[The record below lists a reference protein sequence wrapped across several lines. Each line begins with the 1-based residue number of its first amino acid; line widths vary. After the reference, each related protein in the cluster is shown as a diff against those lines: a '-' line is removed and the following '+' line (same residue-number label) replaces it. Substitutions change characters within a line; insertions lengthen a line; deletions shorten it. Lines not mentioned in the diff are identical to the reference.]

1 MSQYVFS
8 VDVAAAREPVFDLWV
23 NVDRMPEWT
32 EGLTRVADLTGQPGQ
47 AGTRYTVSFGR
58 TAGSVE
64 TLAAERPR
72 SVRWRVKA
80 GRLTAEISAAFE
92 AVEAGGARTQMTQT
106 ITTSGV
112 LGWVWAR
119 VLATG
124 SFRGSFRGELMRFAK
139 ICERDQIARERA
151 GKLSG
156 DR

>member
-1 MSQYVFS
+1 MSRYVFS
-8 VDVAAAREPVFDLWV
+8 VDVAAPRGAAFDLWV

-32 EGLTRVADLTGQPGQ
+32 EGLTRTTDLSGQPGQ
-47 AGTRYTVSFGR
+47 AGTHYTVSFGR
-58 TAGSVE
+58 SAGSVE

-72 SVRWRVKA
+72 SVTWRVKA

-92 AVEAGGARTQMTQT
+92 ADGAMTRMTET

-124 SFRGSFRGELMRFAK
+124 SFRGSFRGELMRFAE
-139 ICERDQIARERA
+139 ICERDQLARERA
-151 GKLSG
+151 MNLSG